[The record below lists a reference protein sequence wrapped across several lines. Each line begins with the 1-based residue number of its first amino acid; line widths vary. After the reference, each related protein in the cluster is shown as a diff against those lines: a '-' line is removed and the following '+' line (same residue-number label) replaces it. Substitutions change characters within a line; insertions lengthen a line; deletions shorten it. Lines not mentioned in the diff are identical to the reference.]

1 MKLYK
6 EAKIGLIAIITIALF
21 IWGYS
26 FLKSRN
32 IFKPRDS
39 YYAVY
44 DNIDGLIESSSV
56 SLRGYKVGSVNTI
69 KFDYKKS
76 GKFIVKFSLEDRV
89 RIPKNSVAQ
98 LISSSPISATKDMKL
113 IFSNSNEYYEPG
125 DTLLSGID
133 KGLSGVMDLL
143 IKKAEVMLTS
153 LDTSINSVNRV
164 FDDSTRENLRK
175 AIEDF
180 GSVANSLHQSLGEN
194 GDINESMKNLKSVSQ
209 NLKNNNQQLTNIIH
223 NVSSLS
229 DSLSKTEI
237 KTMIA
242 NANHSLINADSIL
255 ASIKDGEGSLGL
267 LVNNDTLYY
276 NLKNASESLNQ
287 LLKDLYAHPKRYVH
301 FSIFGKKD
309 KGNKK

>member
-6 EAKIGLIAIITIALF
+6 EAKIGLIAVVIIALF
-21 IWGYS
+21 IWGYG

-44 DNIDGLIESSSV
+44 DDIDGLIESSQV
-56 SLRGYKVGSVNTI
+56 LLKGYKVGAVNTI

-76 GKFIVKFSLEDRV
+76 GKFIVKFSLEERV
-89 RIPKNSVAQ
+89 KIPKNSIAQ
-98 LISSSPISATKDMKL
+98 LISASPISTTKDMKL

-133 KGLSGVMDLL
+133 KGLSGVLDLL
-143 IKKAEVMLTS
+143 TKKAEVMLTS
-153 LDTSINSVNRV
+153 LDTSLTSVNKI
-164 FDDSTRENLRK
+164 FNDSTRESLRK
-175 AIEDF
+175 AIKDF
-180 GSVANSLHQSLGEN
+180 RSITNSLSQSLGEN
-194 GDINESMKNLKSVSQ
+194 GDINKSMENLKSVSQ
-209 NLKNNNQQLTNIIH
+209 NLKNNNEQLTNIIH

-237 KTMIA
+237 KAMIA
-242 NANHSLINADSIL
+242 NANRSLSNADSIL
-255 ASIKDGEGSLGL
+255 ASIKEGEGSLGL

-276 NLKNASESLNQ
+276 NLKNASESLNK
-287 LLKDLYAHPKRYVH
+287 LLQDLYEHPKRYVH

-309 KGNKK
+309 KGN

>member
-6 EAKIGLIAIITIALF
+6 EAKIGLIAIIIIALF

-39 YYAVY
+39 YYAIY

-56 SLRGYKVGSVNTI
+56 SLRGYKVGSVNSI

-76 GKFIVKFSLEDRV
+76 GKFIVKFSLEERV
-89 RIPKNSVAQ
+89 KIPKNSVAQ
-98 LISSSPISATKDMKL
+98 LISSSPISSTKDMKL
-113 IFSNSNEYYEPG
+113 IFSNSNEYYVPG

-133 KGLSGVMDLL
+133 KGLSGVLDLL
-143 IKKAEVMLTS
+143 TKKAEVMLTS
-153 LDTSINSVNRV
+153 LDTSITSVNRV

-180 GSVANSLHQSLGEN
+180 GSVANSLSQSLGKN
-194 GDINESMKNLKSVSQ
+194 GDINESMNNLKSVSQ
-209 NLKNNNQQLTNIIH
+209 NLKNNNEQLTNIIH

-229 DSLSKTEI
+229 DSLSKTNI

-242 NANHSLINADSIL
+242 NANRSLISADSIL

-301 FSIFGKKD
+301 FSVFGKKD
-309 KGNKK
+309 KENNK

>member
-1 MKLYK
+1 
-6 EAKIGLIAIITIALF
+6 
-21 IWGYS
+21 
-26 FLKSRN
+26 
-32 IFKPRDS
+32 
-39 YYAVY
+39 
-44 DNIDGLIESSSV
+44 
-56 SLRGYKVGSVNTI
+56 
-69 KFDYKKS
+69 
-76 GKFIVKFSLEDRV
+76 
-89 RIPKNSVAQ
+89 
-98 LISSSPISATKDMKL
+98 MKL

-209 NLKNNNQQLTNIIH
+209 NLKNNNEQLSNIIH

-255 ASIKDGEGSLGL
+255 ASIKNGEGSLGL

-276 NLKNASESLNQ
+276 NLKNASECLNQ

-309 KGNKK
+309 KVNKK